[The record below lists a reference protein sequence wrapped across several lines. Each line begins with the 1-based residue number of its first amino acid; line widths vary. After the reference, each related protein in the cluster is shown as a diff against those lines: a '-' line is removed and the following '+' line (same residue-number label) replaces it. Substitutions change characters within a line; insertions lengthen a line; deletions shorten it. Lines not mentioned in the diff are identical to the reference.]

1 LDVDGVVA
9 LLDGNREDG
18 IFETVAGEFPVRVAE
33 RTPERVR
40 ALVPHFDLVYCTLW
54 GADADEFIAP
64 LLGLPAGLPHVP
76 FNRDAES
83 VPGTTWKLPFVAR
96 FVRDRP
102 AAWVD
107 DELDVDVRSWAG
119 DREQPTLLVQTD
131 PRVGL
136 TDEHVKK
143 LVGFADR
150 VRLDPR

>member
-1 LDVDGVVA
+1 VLGSAWEEPVFDA
-9 LLDGNREDG
+9 
-18 IFETVAGEFPVRVAE
+18 TAGEFPVRVAK

-40 ALVPHFDLVYCTLW
+40 ALARHFDLVYCTSW
-54 GADADEFIAP
+54 GADADEFISP
-64 LLGLPAGLPHVP
+64 LLGLWAGLPHVP

-83 VPGTTWKLPFVAR
+83 VPGTTWKLPSVAR
-96 FVRDRP
+96 FVRDRA

-107 DELDVDVRSWAG
+107 DELDVDVGLWQAARGA
-119 DREQPTLLVQTD
+119 PTLLVHTD

-150 VRLDPR
+150 VTLDPR